1 MSRATSSARGG
12 GGGGAGAPSAN
23 ASTRTRAPRP
33 AKGYFARSELPLVS
47 LAFLLPFIVLY
58 EVGTWQFA
66 SDPVRQTEQRIIAFN
81 LMQDFFR
88 LFGATGRYLPALAVG
103 LILICWHVARQDPW
117 RVEPR
122 YLLGM
127 LGESLVLALPLLGIG
142 FVATHYLDHY
152 LPLMAVK
159 RTAGLVV
166 LSVGAGIYEELVFRL
181 IAFTVLSFVFV
192 DLMGMQRGWA
202 GLLMVV
208 FSSLLFSLY
217 HYLGPEQFDLRTFAF
232 RTAAG
237 SYFGAVFIF
246 RGFGITAGTHAA
258 YDICI
263 VALRALV

>member
-1 MSRATSSARGG
+1 MSRATSSARGS
-12 GGGGAGAPSAN
+12 AAPASSAT
-23 ASTRTRAPRP
+23 ASTRSRAPKP
-33 AKGYFARSELPLVS
+33 ARGYFARSELPLVS

-88 LFGATGRYLPALAVG
+88 LFGATGRYLPAMAVS
-103 LILICWHVARQDPW
+103 LILVCWHVARQDAW

-127 LGESLVLALPLLGIG
+127 LGESVMLALPLLGIG
-142 FVATHYLDHY
+142 FAATHYLDHY
-152 LPLMAVK
+152 LPLAAAK

-181 IAFTVLSFVFV
+181 IAFTVLSFVLV
-192 DLMGMQRGWA
+192 DLMGIKRGWA
-202 GLLMVV
+202 GLLMVL

-217 HYLGPEQFDLRTFAF
+217 HYLGPEQFDIRTFAF

-237 SYFGAVFIF
+237 AYFGAVFIF

-263 VALRALV
+263 VVLRALV

>member
-1 MSRATSSARGG
+1 MSRATSSSARSAS
-12 GGGGAGAPSAN
+12 GAAAN
-23 ASTRTRAPRP
+23 PASTRARGPKPVR
-33 AKGYFARSELPLVS
+33 GYFARSELPLVS

-88 LFGATGRYLPALAVG
+88 LFGATGRYLPAMAVV

-127 LGESLVLALPLLGIG
+127 PGESLLLSLPLLGIG

-152 LPLMAVK
+152 LPLMVA
-159 RTAGLVV
+159 RQTAGLVV

-181 IAFTVLSFVFV
+181 IAFTVLSFVLV
-192 DLMGMQRGWA
+192 DLLGMKRGWA

-208 FSSLLFSLY
+208 LSSLLFSLY
-217 HYLGPEQFDLRTFAF
+217 HYLGPEQFDIRTFAF

-237 SYFGAVFIF
+237 AYFGAVFVF
-246 RGFGITAGTHAA
+246 RGFGITAGAHAA
-258 YDICI
+258 YDIFI